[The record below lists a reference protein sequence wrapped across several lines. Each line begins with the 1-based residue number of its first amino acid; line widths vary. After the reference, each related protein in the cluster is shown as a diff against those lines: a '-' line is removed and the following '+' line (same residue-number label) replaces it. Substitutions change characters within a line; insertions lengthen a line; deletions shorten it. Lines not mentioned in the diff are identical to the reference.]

1 MDNLFVGGDTME
13 RLSDELLIESYHRA
27 NELSLSHE
35 FIHLM
40 EEEMKRR
47 SLIDPVDAANQI

>member
-1 MDNLFVGGDTME
+1 ME